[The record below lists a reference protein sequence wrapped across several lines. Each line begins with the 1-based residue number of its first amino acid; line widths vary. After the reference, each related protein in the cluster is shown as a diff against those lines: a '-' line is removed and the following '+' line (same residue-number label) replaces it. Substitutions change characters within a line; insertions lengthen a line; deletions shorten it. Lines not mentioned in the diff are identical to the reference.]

1 MGLSLR
7 ERKQINNLPH
17 YSDGNPPSN
26 DKTWLQKNLYL
37 PQGGEGWGNAVT
49 GVAGLLSTGMNAFS
63 PAKTATSILSDAG
76 YSTGYGSGFTYIKQN
91 SPNHGK
97 ELAELSR
104 QNTQNTLNTATAGA
118 TAGAAFGPIGAGAG
132 FLAGGI
138 IGLLGGGARK
148 RDMLNQIRDAKLK
161 TSAFNDYSFASG
173 QSDYLNNDFYVNHN
187 VSQNDQI
194 YHAKDGKLPKYSLGK
209 ADAMVSNGEVVG
221 HVNPQTRKVLD
232 AYKIGKGVD
241 FKDDIPV
248 KLGKDTKT
256 KSSFVL
262 TRKEDPDIGVSPAE
276 LALSGDIYGAL
287 DLQKYMKNYLA
298 YKQPWNGKL
307 QGFVDG
313 VVPNANYFFKKP
325 GDLDIIIKSKIEDSL
340 RKQKNAAYADYQNKL
355 QSGYYTYNPD
365 AGSKRSSW
373 VIPAALSGLG
383 VAIANSTHSTGEG
396 DAQPTFADNDRA
408 QQVLNIMNNRK
419 TDTYAQQTALRDAES
434 RARYDSRT
442 KGTSIGS
449 YALQAA
455 ANNINTLKQ
464 IAQVNALGQEA
475 YNKLA
480 GEEAQTIAQ
489 LGESK
494 ASRMQQSN
502 QNWREMLHRAKSLK
516 YTLDNNAKAQMLGQ
530 MQYGYKSIF
539 DLNKWLDT
547 MGLYNQDYALRAD
560 EMRRRYLS

>member
-1 MGLSLR
+1 MDLT
-7 ERKQINNLPH
+7 ERKQINNG
-17 YSDGNPPSN
+17 S
-26 DKTWLQKNLYL
+26 WLQKNLYL

-49 GVAGLLSTGMNAFS
+49 GTAGLISNGINSFS
-63 PAKTATSILSDAG
+63 PAKTATSMLSDAG
-76 YSTGYGSGFTYIKQN
+76 YSTGYGPGFTYIKQN
-91 SPNHGK
+91 SPNYGK

-173 QSDYLNNDFYVNHN
+173 QSDYLTNDFYVNHN

-194 YHAKDGKLPKYSLGK
+194 YHAKNGKLPQYSLGK
-209 ADAMVSNGEVVG
+209 ADAMLSNGEVAG
-221 HVNPQTRKVLD
+221 HVNPQTGKILD
-232 AYKIGKGVD
+232 AYKVGKGVD
-241 FKDDIPV
+241 FKDNIPV

-298 YKQPWNGKL
+298 YKQFKNGKL
-307 QGFVDG
+307 PMFATGLNPIYNITEQD
-313 VVPNANYFFKKP
+313 VV
-325 GDLDIIIKSKIEDSL
+325 
-340 RKQKNAAYADYQNKL
+340 NAAKAYNQELGGNSFIKPENLMPKAQDWDDYKRLVGGTTEGAMGDYIRKSDDYGTNI
-355 QSGYYTYNPD
+355 
-365 AGSKRSSW
+365 GSKRSSW
-373 VIPAALSGLG
+373 ILPAALSALG
-383 VAIANSTHSTGEG
+383 IATANSMRSTGEG
-396 DAQPTFADNDRA
+396 GAQPTFVDNDRA
-408 QQVLNIMNNRK
+408 QQALNLMTSRK
-419 TDTYAQQTALRDAES
+419 TNTNAQQTALRDAEA

-442 KGTSIGS
+442 RGTSIGS

-455 ANNINTLKQ
+455 ANHINTLKQ

-480 GEEAQTIAQ
+480 GENASMMAQ

-530 MQYGYKSIF
+530 AQYGYKNIF

-547 MGLYNQDYALRAD
+547 MGLYNRDYALRRD
-560 EMRRRYLS
+560 ELRREV